1 MHAALSVFALIED
14 DLLMRDLLVETVQ
27 ARFQPAAL
35 HAFSC
40 GLDGLQHCLT
50 TATDVLLVDLVL
62 PDLDGREIIRRVMAR
77 TPRPRVIV
85 LTGHLDSTL
94 PAELIALG
102 VAGFVDKS
110 APLEHVMRA
119 IERVLA
125 GGMYFYAGVIPPGSA
140 VVRIAPND
148 RATPAALSAR
158 EREIAQL
165 VVAGMSSKE
174 IAARLGLSTR
184 TVENY
189 RAHVMQKVGVR
200 DTVSLVHWCLRHGL
214 G

>member
-1 MHAALSVFALIED
+1 M
-14 DLLMRDLLVETVQ
+14 LLRDLLVETLQ
-27 ARFQPAAL
+27 SRFQPAAL
-35 HAFSC
+35 HAFAC

-50 TATDVLLVDLVL
+50 ADTDMLLVDLVL
-62 PDLDGREIIRRVMAR
+62 PDVDGREIIRRIMAR
-77 TPRPRVIV
+77 TNRPRVIV
-85 LTGHLDSTL
+85 LTGHLDAML

-140 VVRIAPND
+140 VARVVPNE
-148 RATPAALSAR
+148 RATPSSLSTR

-200 DTVSLVHWCLRHGL
+200 DTVALVHWCLRHGL
-214 G
+214 A